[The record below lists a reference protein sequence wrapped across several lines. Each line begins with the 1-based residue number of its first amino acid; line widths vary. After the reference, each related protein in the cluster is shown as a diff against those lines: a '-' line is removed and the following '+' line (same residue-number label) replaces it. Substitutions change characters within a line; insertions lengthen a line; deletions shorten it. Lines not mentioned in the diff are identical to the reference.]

1 MNSTFVFWSFTS
13 FSKLVKLSSFIV
25 QSPSH
30 VQLFVTPWTAVCQA
44 SLSLTISQ
52 SSPKFMSIALVML
65 SSHLIL

>member
-13 FSKLVKLSSFIV
+13 LESFIV

-44 SLSLTISQ
+44 SLFLTISQ